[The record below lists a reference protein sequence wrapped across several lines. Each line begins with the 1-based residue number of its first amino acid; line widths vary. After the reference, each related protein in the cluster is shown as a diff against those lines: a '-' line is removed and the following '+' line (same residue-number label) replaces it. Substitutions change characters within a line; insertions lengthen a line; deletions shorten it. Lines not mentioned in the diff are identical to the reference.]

1 MGGASGESGAGT
13 GARRGVLAP
22 VLANLALGVPAVIPF
37 YLGWWVLTSYLP
49 MDCHSTADLA
59 KPDLRNCDYHTLDHA
74 WAALFLLVVT
84 GVLLVG
90 AVFVVDA
97 VLPPRARRG
106 TWLRSAVLVPVP
118 FALLLAFAYNTG

>member
-1 MGGASGESGAGT
+1 MPLY
-13 GARRGVLAP
+13 LAWW
-22 VLANLALGVPAVIPF
+22 AL
-37 YLGWWVLTSYLP
+37 TEYLP

-59 KPDLRNCDYHTLDHA
+59 GPDLRNCDFHTLDHS
-74 WAALFLLVVT
+74 AAMLFLLVVT

-97 VLPPRARRG
+97 VLPSRARRG
-106 TWLRSAVLVPVP
+106 TWLRSAALVPVP

>member
-1 MGGASGESGAGT
+1 MGGEAGPV
-13 GARRGVLAP
+13 ARRGVLAP
-22 VLANLALGVPAVIPF
+22 VLVNLALGVPAIVPF
-37 YLGWWVLTSYLP
+37 HLGWWTLTEYLP

-59 KPDLRNCDYHTLDHA
+59 RPDLGHCDFHTLDHSTA
-74 WAALFLLVVT
+74 VLFLLVVT

-106 TWLRSAVLVPVP
+106 TWLRSAALVPVP